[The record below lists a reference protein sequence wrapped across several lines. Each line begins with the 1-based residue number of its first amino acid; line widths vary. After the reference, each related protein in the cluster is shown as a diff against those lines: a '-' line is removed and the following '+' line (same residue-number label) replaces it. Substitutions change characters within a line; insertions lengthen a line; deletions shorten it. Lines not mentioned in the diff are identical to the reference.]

1 MQQAQAAITE
11 AALGIWPGCSVGSF
25 GSQANATALPGA
37 DIDITILGVRDMDG
51 AAGIKRCAAHLPWT
65 STPAHPSLCTYIAP
79 VVAWYLAP
87 VVAWHSVAE
96 ARNRLQCCTPG

>member
-37 DIDITILGVRDMDG
+37 DIDITVLGVRDMDG
-51 AAGIKRCAAHLPWT
+51 AAGIKRCA
-65 STPAHPSLCTYIAP
+65 
-79 VVAWYLAP
+79 LAP
-87 VVAWHSVAE
+87 SATTNPCSSQAHAE
-96 ARNRLQCCTPG
+96 LSW

>member
-37 DIDITILGVRDMDG
+37 DIDITVLGVRDMDG
-51 AAGIKRCAAHLPWT
+51 AAGIKRCA
-65 STPAHPSLCTYIAP
+65 
-79 VVAWYLAP
+79 LAP
-87 VVAWHSVAE
+87 SGAI
-96 ARNRLQCCTPG
+96 TPCLSKSILGSHGSMAT

>member
-37 DIDITILGVRDMDG
+37 DIDITVLGVRDMDG
-51 AAGIKRCAAHLPWT
+51 ADRHQTVRACAFRGLPT
-65 STPAHPSLCTYIAP
+65 SAHPKPMLEPS
-79 VVAWYLAP
+79 W
-87 VVAWHSVAE
+87 
-96 ARNRLQCCTPG
+96 

>member
-1 MQQAQAAITE
+1 MQQAQAVITE

-51 AAGIKRCAAHLPWT
+51 AAGIKRCAARL
-65 STPAHPSLCTYIAP
+65 SGKFIPAHANYAQL
-79 VVAWYLAP
+79 
-87 VVAWHSVAE
+87 
-96 ARNRLQCCTPG
+96 